1 MKEPFIELRNIS
13 KYFARVIANKDVS
26 FTINKGEVL
35 ALLGENG
42 AGKSTIMKALYGLYH
57 ADEGEFIID
66 NEPCIINSPKD
77 AMRMG
82 IGMIQQHFSLIPAHT
97 VLENI
102 VLGNEKGILDRKK
115 LAEKVYSL
123 SQKYNFNIDPNSYIK
138 DLPVGVQQKVE
149 ILKALYQDV
158 KLLIMDEPTAVLTPQ
173 EAITLMDFVKDFVK
187 RGHSVVFISHKLQE
201 VMHIADRI
209 IVMRNGIVL
218 GDILKK
224 DTNEKDL
231 SKLMVGKDIPVLKK
245 TTTQFSETI
254 LKVENLTVAGKQGH
268 LALKNVSFTI
278 GKGEILGIAGVS
290 GNGQQELGETL
301 SGLYLTKEGE
311 IYLENQPIN
320 SLSVKERID
329 AGIGYVHADRHTAGL
344 VLDMSLSENL
354 LLKTSFHKEWSNKS
368 FIKRKKLN
376 KHAEK
381 IVQNYSV
388 KTSGIDEQMKGLSGG
403 NQQKVVLGR
412 EVEIGTKLIIFDQP
426 TRGLD
431 LGAIEYVHRTILEER
446 NKGKC
451 ILLIS
456 TELSEIFALSD
467 RIGVLYDGKLLRIM
481 DKEDANTESIG
492 LLMAGINNIEANS
505 DNINTKDKLPG
516 RENTNNES

>member
-1 MKEPFIELRNIS
+1 MKEPFVELRNIS

-57 ADEGEFIID
+57 ADEGEFIF
-66 NEPCIINSPKD
+66 NNKPFIINSPKD
-77 AMRMG
+77 AMKLG

-102 VLGNEKGILDRKK
+102 ILGNEKGYLNKKK
-115 LAEKVYSL
+115 LAEKVQSL

-173 EAITLMDFVKDFVK
+173 ESITLMDFVKDFVE

-209 IVMRNGIVL
+209 IVMRNGLVL
-218 GDILKK
+218 GDILKSE
-224 DTNEKDL
+224 TNEKDL
-231 SKLMVGKDIPVLKK
+231 SKLMIGKDIPVLKK
-245 TTTQFSETI
+245 TAKKFSDTI
-254 LKVENLTVAGKQGH
+254 LKVENLSVIGKQGH

-290 GNGQQELGETL
+290 GNGQQELGETI

-311 IYLENQPIN
+311 IYLEDQSIK
-320 SLSVKERID
+320 SLTVKERIN

-354 LLKTSFHKEWSNKS
+354 LLKTSFHKEWSNKL

-376 KHAEK
+376 EHAEK
-381 IVQNYSV
+381 IVNNYSI

-446 NKGKC
+446 DKGKC

-467 RIGVLYDGKLLRIM
+467 RIGVLYDGKLLRILN
-481 DKEDANTESIG
+481 KENANIETIG
-492 LLMAGINNIEANS
+492 MLMAGV
-505 DNINTKDKLPG
+505 DKHPE
-516 RENTNNES
+516 RESSIDES